1 MSEKKLTREECMALY
16 DQLMP
21 HIEAIERLF
30 KFPRVTLLVRA
41 PNLPDGDLLLTQDDE
56 ATICDAVRRQMAKA
70 PAIEQNA
77 IERVF
82 DIKHLL

>member
-1 MSEKKLTREECMALY
+1 MSKLTREECMALY

-30 KFPRVTLLVRA
+30 KNPRVTLLVRA
-41 PNLPDGDLLLTQDDE
+41 PDLPDGDLMLTQDDE
-56 ATICDAVRRQMAKA
+56 ATICEAVRRQMAKK
-70 PAIEQNA
+70 PAIEQDA

-82 DIKHLL
+82 DIKHVI

>member
-1 MSEKKLTREECMALY
+1 MKLTREECMALY

-41 PNLPDGDLLLTQDDE
+41 PNLPDGDLLLTQDDGD
-56 ATICDAVRRQMAKA
+56 TICEAIRRQMAKA
-70 PAIEQNA
+70 PAIEQDA
-77 IERVF
+77 VERVF
-82 DIKHLL
+82 DIKRVI

>member
-1 MSEKKLTREECMALY
+1 MSKLTREECMALY

-30 KFPRVTLLVRA
+30 KEPRVTLLVRA

-56 ATICDAVRRQMAKA
+56 ATIGEAVRRQMAKK

-77 IERVF
+77 IERLF
-82 DIKHLL
+82 DIRHVI

>member
-1 MSEKKLTREECMALY
+1 MSKLTREECMALY

-30 KFPRVTLLVRA
+30 KQPCVTLLVRA

-56 ATICDAVRRQMAKA
+56 ATICEAVHRQMAKR
-70 PAIEQNA
+70 PAIEQDV
-77 IERVF
+77 IGRVF
-82 DIKHLL
+82 DIKHVI